1 MFEFDGKK
9 TALERELE
17 EEKQRPSVTLGTF
30 LSNIEHSNYGFYD
43 SLSDDEK
50 KTFVPYTGLR
60 MVSSLDDSMAVTF
73 KASEVE
79 AIFGKWAKGAK
90 EALNELREELNQT
103 IPNGFMSVSKYEH
116 AKYDWRIKFS
126 VLNNQCIDVLK
137 KTMSE
142 MGIQSRSVES
152 MVSRDTAQ
160 FQLMLL
166 NDWINDGMWDMQ
178 KHPELSYRLMC
189 GAQSVLGETNLKPN
203 WLPFCKGMKTV
214 NREIFEVMRKQLT
227 GISACQFNIEEY
239 KILLANYSEDEF
251 KQILYDMG
259 NEQSTVKSLMKN
271 FKSEV
276 QKYVKGGTEEDQAQ
290 M

>member
-30 LSNIEHSNYGFYD
+30 LSNIEHANYGFYD
-43 SLSDDEK
+43 TLSDDEK

-60 MVSSLDDSMAVTF
+60 MVSSLDDSLAVTF

-79 AIFGKWAKGAK
+79 SVFGKWAKGAK
-90 EALNELREELNQT
+90 EALNELREELNQI

-126 VLNNQCIDVLK
+126 VLNNQSMELIK
-137 KTMSE
+137 RTMSE
-142 MGIQSRSVES
+142 MGIQHRSVES
-152 MVSRDTAQ
+152 MVSRETAQ

-166 NDWINDGMWDMQ
+166 NDWVNDGMWDMQ
-178 KHPELSYRLMC
+178 KHPELSYRMMC
-189 GAQSVLGETNLKPN
+189 GAQRVLGETNLKPN

-214 NREIFEVMRKQLT
+214 NLEIFDVMKKQ
-227 GISACQFNIEEY
+227 ISAISSCQFNIDEY
-239 KILLANYSEDEF
+239 KIMLNSYTEDEF
-251 KQILYDMG
+251 KQILFDMG
-259 NEQSTVKSLMKN
+259 NDNSTVKNLIKS

-276 QKYVKGGTEEDQAQ
+276 QKYVKGSAEDNSEV
-290 M
+290 